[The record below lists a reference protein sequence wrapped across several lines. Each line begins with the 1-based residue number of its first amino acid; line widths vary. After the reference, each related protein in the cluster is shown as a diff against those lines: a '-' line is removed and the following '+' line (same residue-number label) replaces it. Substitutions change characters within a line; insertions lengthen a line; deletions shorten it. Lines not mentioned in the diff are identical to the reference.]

1 MKNAMKPR
9 GLRLPRALALC
20 CAVMPAW
27 ALAQQTVRLDGASL
41 TYEQVALVARSGAKV
56 EIAPEARRRVARGH
70 DVVLAAAQADMPIYG
85 LNRGV
90 GAARQVAVLEGQ
102 RENAAD
108 VRKSSEAF
116 NRNLLISHSRATGP
130 ATDAAIVRAALTA
143 RLNTALTG
151 ASGMQ
156 AEIADMYAALLNAGI
171 TPVVPRDASV
181 GEADIFLLSYTGLAM
196 MGLGEVLVD
205 GRRVPAAQA
214 LRAAGIAPVRP
225 FAKDAL
231 AIMSSNAYSA
241 GHAALVAYD
250 LGRLLD
256 RADLV
261 FAASLE
267 ALNGNVAPLLP
278 DSVAARPFPGHRE
291 AAGRIAALLDGSY
304 LWKKDPARFSQD
316 PLSFRTTP
324 QLHGALRQQFQTL
337 TAHLRTQLNASD
349 DNPVILLDV
358 TPAEGAREQEAR
370 YYVKGTVEGRP
381 VTGAVVPTAHF
392 EPVGWALDAQAM
404 AVGLSHL
411 SNHSMQRANRLA
423 TKDFTGIDLLDGQPP
438 GSLAGFWKTA
448 NVLQTRIY
456 AETMPVSSLV
466 QPSARDIEDVGTQ
479 APLVVE
485 RLDHAAELAYRMLA
499 VELAVAAQV
508 VEQRQRQHPDLAL
521 GRATGAL
528 LGDTRKAM
536 AAQPA
541 PRLPGGDIDAAY
553 LKLR

>member
-1 MKNAMKPR
+1 
-9 GLRLPRALALC
+9 
-20 CAVMPAW
+20 MP
-27 ALAQQTVRLDGASL
+27 TR
-41 TYEQVALVARSGAKV
+41 
-56 EIAPEARRRVARGH
+56 
-70 DVVLAAAQADMPIYG
+70 
-85 LNRGV
+85 
-90 GAARQVAVLEGQ
+90 
-102 RENAAD
+102 
-108 VRKSSEAF
+108 
-116 NRNLLISHSRATGP
+116 P
-130 ATDAAIVRAALTA
+130 ATRRWSPTTWAACST
-143 RLNTALTG
+143 
-151 ASGMQ
+151 
-156 AEIADMYAALLNAGI
+156 
-171 TPVVPRDASV
+171 
-181 GEADIFLLSYTGLAM
+181 
-196 MGLGEVLVD
+196 
-205 GRRVPAAQA
+205 
-214 LRAAGIAPVRP
+214 
-225 FAKDAL
+225 
-231 AIMSSNAYSA
+231 
-241 GHAALVAYD
+241 
-250 LGRLLD
+250 

-291 AAGRIAALLDGSY
+291 AAGRIAVLLDGSY

-528 LGDTRKAM
+528 LGDARRPWRRNRRRACRRRYRR
-536 AAQPA
+536 
-541 PRLPGGDIDAAY
+541 RLPEIALTGRRGARANRGDAAPGSVKSGIFHERSRRY
-553 LKLR
+553 TRFPTSPTTRTP